1 MQGGNRIQGPP
12 TAPAGGTIEITL
24 SNQSDREV
32 WVEGGAPNN
41 TTRHK
46 VGPDRKVTVS
56 VPNAPGEF
64 LVVTVVRGSNVTAIY
79 IPIIA
84 PSP

>member
-1 MQGGNRIQGPP
+1 MQGGSRIQGPS
-12 TAPAGGTIEITL
+12 TAEAGGSVEITL
-24 SNQSDREV
+24 NDVSDKEV

-41 TTRHK
+41 STRHK

-56 VPNAPGEF
+56 VPNAPGEI
-64 LVVTVVRGSNVTAIY
+64 LVVTVVHGSNVTAIY
-79 IPIIA
+79 IPIVA